1 MSEPT
6 DVEVLARAKRTFIA
20 KNHDDRAWDDEFTER
35 EARQGHIVVCLTEL
49 ERQEYLEQAR
59 HELRTSSPSERLDR
73 CKRGAGGLSSSLGT
87 PRTRTPN

>member
-6 DVEVLARAKRTFIA
+6 DAEVLARAKRTFTS
-20 KNHDDRAWDDEFTER
+20 KNHNDRAWDEDFTDR
-35 EARQGHIVVCLTEL
+35 EARHGHNVVCLTEL

-87 PRTRTPN
+87 PRTGTPS